1 MARLNG
7 ASRQTWFDPSELGS
21 SVTVPDRDSALERL
35 WRGFMTAR
43 LVVATALLLLQ
54 ILQYMLSAGKPWS
67 LLLCL
72 GFLAAVLFVRL
83 AYRPHRGGRSF
94 DHQWKLTIGL
104 DIAVFGLLQML
115 QSSQSQNYAP
125 LMALPVLMGS
135 VMGAMPLALGTAAAV
150 TLYLLGQA
158 LHFTAQ
164 LAADSAPALL
174 QAGLTGIGY
183 FAVAILANQLS
194 TRLLREE
201 ELTRRGQRAIQL
213 QTKVNELVIEKLSNG
228 VVVVDPGGVVRAANP
243 AARRLLAPEQRPME
257 PPFALTLEPGW
268 KPLHLLVHATFAN
281 RTHHARD
288 LVIEHPGEAP
298 RRVHVRTRLTTTDD
312 EAHGSL
318 CVVFLEDLP
327 ELEAKLRQEKLL
339 AMGRMSAAVAH
350 EIRNPLAAITQANAL
365 LAEELQLPAQQKL
378 TTMIHQN
385 ARRLAR
391 IVDDVLNVARV
402 PGHGAERAANLELDA
417 AVRRITLDWCQQNR
431 SANRTL
437 LALHAPETT
446 VPFDGEHLRRVLV
459 NLLDNAARYSGQQP
473 DSIRVSTHSGDDEEG
488 PWLAARLSVW
498 SDGQALDP
506 TVQAHLFEPF
516 FSSES
521 RSSGLG
527 LYICRE
533 LCERHGAQL
542 RYRRETSDAAAR
554 QVEGNSFFILFNRT
568 RSEAGDFLPSTL

>member
-1 MARLNG
+1 
-7 ASRQTWFDPSELGS
+7 
-21 SVTVPDRDSALERL
+21 
-35 WRGFMTAR
+35 
-43 LVVATALLLLQ
+43 
-54 ILQYMLSAGKPWS
+54 
-67 LLLCL
+67 
-72 GFLAAVLFVRL
+72 
-83 AYRPHRGGRSF
+83 
-94 DHQWKLTIGL
+94 
-104 DIAVFGLLQML
+104 
-115 QSSQSQNYAP
+115 
-125 LMALPVLMGS
+125 
-135 VMGAMPLALGTAAAV
+135 
-150 TLYLLGQA
+150 
-158 LHFTAQ
+158 
-164 LAADSAPALL
+164 
-174 QAGLTGIGY
+174 
-183 FAVAILANQLS
+183 
-194 TRLLREE
+194 
-201 ELTRRGQRAIQL
+201 
-213 QTKVNELVIEKLSNG
+213 
-228 VVVVDPGGVVRAANP
+228 
-243 AARRLLAPEQRPME
+243 
-257 PPFALTLEPGW
+257 
-268 KPLHLLVHATFAN
+268 
-281 RTHHARD
+281 
-288 LVIEHPGEAP
+288 
-298 RRVHVRTRLTTTDD
+298 
-312 EAHGSL
+312 
-318 CVVFLEDLP
+318 
-327 ELEAKLRQEKLL
+327 
-339 AMGRMSAAVAH
+339 
-350 EIRNPLAAITQANAL
+350 
-365 LAEELQLPAQQKL
+365 
-378 TTMIHQN
+378 MIHQN

-437 LALHAPETT
+437 LALHAPDTT
-446 VPFDGEHLRRVLV
+446 VAFDGEHLRRVLV